1 MTPAGRSFVILEEY
15 RLVVG
20 DEDEWKRMGM
30 WKQIS
35 VVVPNL
41 ELRFVIHPSINK
53 GISIGHNINSFM
65 AIKIHPVL
73 PLSISPLQFG
83 KPPMSC

>member
-30 WKQIS
+30 WKRIS

-53 GISIGHNINSFM
+53 GIIEGLI
-65 AIKIHPVL
+65 
-73 PLSISPLQFG
+73 
-83 KPPMSC
+83 